1 VSLLFQ
7 LRVDDYAEPGG
18 SVSVLHMVKDG
29 QARRKTSGL
38 ISAELTERV
47 EGAVGGYRVMD
58 VQGGWY
64 IMGSS
69 FFRLL
74 YH

>member
-1 VSLLFQ
+1 M
-7 LRVDDYAEPGG
+7 
-18 SVSVLHMVKDG
+18 LHMVKDG

-58 VQGGWY
+58 MQGGWH
-64 IMGSS
+64 IIGSL
-69 FFRLL
+69 FFRVL